1 MAGTIEE
8 QLKELLE
15 QRNGASAGRASAARP
30 ASPIPPG
37 QPVQTAQPVQPVRP
51 ARAEQ
56 PPQPVRKERAHKR
69 IYRVMLLWSLIGV
82 ASLALLAAPTFDIT
96 EMPSTVYAYKR
107 PSGISY
113 SGYEAIGL
121 LGSAYW
127 PVACVMLLLLLTC
140 AAMVVTG
147 ILRCI
152 QKGRDTVLGISWR
165 RRYMRMAGCWR
176 CSASS

>member
-15 QRNGASAGRASAARP
+15 QRDGASAGRASAARP
-30 ASPIPPG
+30 ASPIPLGQPV

-69 IYRVMLLWSLIGV
+69 IYMVMLLWSLIGV
-82 ASLALLAAPTFDIT
+82 ASLALLAAPTFAIT
-96 EMPSTVYAYKR
+96 EMPSTVYSYKR
-107 PSGISY
+107 PSGINY

-152 QKGRDTVLGISWR
+152 LPCWAISWR

>member
-15 QRNGASAGRASAARP
+15 QRDGASAGRASAARP
-30 ASPIPPG
+30 ASPIPLGQPV
-37 QPVQTAQPVQPVRP
+37 QPVQTA
-51 ARAEQ
+51 
-56 PPQPVRKERAHKR
+56 QPVRKERAHKR
-69 IYRVMLLWSLIGV
+69 IYMVM
-82 ASLALLAAPTFDIT
+82 
-96 EMPSTVYAYKR
+96 
-107 PSGISY
+107 
-113 SGYEAIGL
+113 YEAIGL
-121 LGSAYW
+121 LGSADW
-127 PVACVMLLLLLTC
+127 PVACVMLLVLLTC

-152 QKGRDTVLGISWR
+152 LPCWAISWR

>member
-37 QPVQTAQPVQPVRP
+37 QPVQTTQPVRP
-51 ARAEQ
+51 APVSQ
-56 PPQPVRKERAHKR
+56 PVQPVRKERAHKR

-152 QKGRDTVLGISWR
+152 LPCWAISWR